1 MSRSES
7 IPISKEA
14 AKPAVDV
21 GDLMESFELAK
32 LSNQVPLD
40 KPIPS
45 PSRLQKEISYDE
57 DSWEKLYNE
66 TGDFLQPDAMEE
78 VLGPS

>member
-1 MSRSES
+1 M
-7 IPISKEA
+7 KEP
-14 AKPAVDV
+14 AKLTVDV
-21 GDLMESFELAK
+21 GDLMESSELAE

-45 PSRLQKEISYDE
+45 PSRYQKEISYDE

-66 TGDFLQPDAMEE
+66 SGDFLKPDAMEE
-78 VLGPS
+78 VIGSGNSNSK